1 MWMFYVPATARHV
14 FGATDP
20 QSALYTEGIEWGG
33 LTFALYSVVCFVV
46 AFALP
51 ALARRTSRKT
61 VHATALTCAG
71 VALLSVYFIR
81 DPYVLLL
88 TMVGV
93 GIGWASILSMPYAIL
108 SSAIPAAR
116 MGVYMGVFNAFIVI
130 PEIIAAVGFGPL
142 IRLFLGEA
150 NPKAPLYVVM
160 FGGVSLL
167 VAAVSVAFVR
177 DVHEGDSGFGT
188 VPPVGET
195 PLRA

>member
-1 MWMFYVPATARHV
+1 MFFVPATARHV

-150 NPKAPLYVVM
+150 NPNAPLYVVM

-177 DVHEGDSGFGT
+177 DVHEGDAGFGT